1 MSKQKAE
8 INPISADRVK
18 EILRRENMTQTQLS
32 DRIFQSQQNIS
43 RIIQKRQP
51 LTKETAEAIV
61 SAFPDKRY
69 RAAYL
74 LGYDDDL
81 TEDDHFDRVISN
93 LETEHDKNVAI
104 VRHLAK
110 LKNIDI
116 HLYMSASG
124 PGGPSV
130 ELFVVHDG
138 ERRTFISY
146 SDMTDLI
153 DDFVALTATRI
164 SRVGSTK
171 DPIMKEG

>member
-1 MSKQKAE
+1 MSKQRAK

-18 EILRRENMTQTQLS
+18 EILRRENITQTQLS

-61 SAFPDKRY
+61 AAFPDKRY

-74 LGYDDDL
+74 LGYDDDM
-81 TEDDHFDRVISN
+81 TEDDRFDRVISN
-93 LETEHDKNVAI
+93 HETEHDKNVAT

-110 LKNIDI
+110 LKNIDV

-124 PGGPSV
+124 PGGQNV
-130 ELFVVHDG
+130 EIFVVHDG

-153 DDFVALTATRI
+153 DDFVALTANRL

-171 DPIMKEG
+171 DPLPE

>member
-1 MSKQKAE
+1 MSKQRAE

-18 EILRRENMTQTQLS
+18 EILRRENITQTQLS

-61 SAFPDKRY
+61 AAFPDKRY

-81 TEDDHFDRVISN
+81 TEDDRFDRVISN

-104 VRHLAK
+104 VRYLAK
-110 LKNIDI
+110 RKNIDVN
-116 HLYMSASG
+116 LYASASG
-124 PGGPSV
+124 SGGESV
-130 ELFVVHDG
+130 ETFVVHDG

-164 SRVGSTK
+164 SRVGSTT
-171 DPIMKEG
+171 DPLPE